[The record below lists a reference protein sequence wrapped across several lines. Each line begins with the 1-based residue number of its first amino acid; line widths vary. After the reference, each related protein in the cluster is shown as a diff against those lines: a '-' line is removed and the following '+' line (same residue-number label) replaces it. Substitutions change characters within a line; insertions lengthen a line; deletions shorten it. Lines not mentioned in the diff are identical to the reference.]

1 MLKRFTSLLFG
12 LFLFAIGIV
21 CTINST
27 LGTSPWDVL
36 HIGLTNYVALS
47 LGQVNILVGVF
58 IVLLSIYLKVYPG
71 WGTIFNMI
79 FIGLFV
85 DLIIYLNIIP
95 VPTTFLLRAGILVAG
110 TFIIA
115 WGTYFYLTAALGVG
129 PRDSLMIGLMNKYS
143 IPVWKARI
151 SSELTVTLLGFLLGG
166 PFGLG
171 TIAIAMGLG
180 PAVQTVFSLMGIQA
194 NHIEHRRF

>member
-1 MLKRFTSLLFG
+1 MLKKLSSLFFG
-12 LFLFAIGIV
+12 LLLFAIGIV
-21 CTINST
+21 CTIKSN

-36 HIGLTNYVALS
+36 HIGLTNYVNLS
-47 LGQVNILVGVF
+47 LGQVNILVGVL
-58 IVLLSIYLKVYPG
+58 IVLLCIYLKVYPG
-71 WGTIFNMI
+71 WGTILNMI

-85 DLIIYLNIIP
+85 DLILYLDLIP
-95 VPTTFLLRAGILVAG
+95 LADTFLLQIVFLVLG

-115 WGTYFYLTAALGVG
+115 WGTYFYLTAALGIG

-143 IPVWKARI
+143 VPVWKARI
-151 SSELTVTLLGFLLGG
+151 SSELTATILGFLLGG

-180 PAVQTVFSLMGIQA
+180 PAVQIVFSLMGVKANQIQ
-194 NHIEHRRF
+194 HRRF